1 MNNGKIIAPILIIL
15 AAVSFALVW
24 SGYYPIAFVK
34 PADSGWLGWR
44 PVFAKSLDANYAIA
58 LSFYKSQLKNNE
70 IFNSSSTQ
78 EEIKQA
84 VLTSLIEDKI
94 IDSEV
99 IKKIGK
105 SDFEKKII
113 EKLSEIDLSSDK
125 TKEGAK
131 LIYGLSIEQ
140 LKEIV
145 LTEQVKRE
153 IAEEL
158 FGSPD
163 KNFHDWLGEKF
174 KSSNIKVLIPVQV
187 VD

>member
-15 AAVSFALVW
+15 AAIGFALVW
-24 SGYYPIAFVK
+24 SGYYPIALVNWQ
-34 PADSGWLGWR
+34 PI
-44 PVFAKSLDANYAIA
+44 FAKELDTNYTVA
-58 LSFYKSQLKNNE
+58 LNFYKSQFKNNQA
-70 IFNSSSTQ
+70 FNSSSTHS
-78 EEIKQA
+78 EIKNA
-84 VLTSLIEDKI
+84 VLTSLMEDKI
-94 IDSEV
+94 IDSEI

-105 SDFEKKII
+105 SDFEKKIA
-113 EKLSEIDLSSDK
+113 EKLSKIDLSSEK

-158 FGSPD
+158 FGSPG
-163 KNFHDWLGEKF
+163 KNFNEWLEEKF
-174 KSSNIKVLIPVQV
+174 IAAKKTILIPIKVY
-187 VD
+187 